1 MQVHPPQ
8 QAGHSNEE
16 RADEGNKKITERGRN
31 GRRGTTSKR
40 SAIKQKSP
48 KSQDRPVLR
57 HQIWFGT
64 PNCPQFESN
73 LTD

>member
-31 GRRGTTSKR
+31 GRRGTISKR

-48 KSQDRPVLR
+48 KSQDRPVVA
-57 HQIWFGT
+57 T
-64 PNCPQFESN
+64 SN
-73 LTD
+73 LGLRLRTVHNLRVI